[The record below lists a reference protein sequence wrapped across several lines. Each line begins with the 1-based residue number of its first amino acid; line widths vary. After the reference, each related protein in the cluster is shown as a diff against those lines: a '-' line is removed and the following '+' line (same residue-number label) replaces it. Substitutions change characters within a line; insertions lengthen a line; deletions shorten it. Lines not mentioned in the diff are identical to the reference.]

1 MASVNILNPK
11 DDIDNYDYRDQGS
24 PFRQLLWYCSGA
36 DVRLLM
42 RCPQSE
48 RIKKEGIGGIVL
60 ATGGLAFI
68 SGSYAFYTVF
78 STGSFNSGDDL
89 NLFAVLKAIIFG
101 LMWAFVIFNLD
112 RFIVSSVSHGD
123 GTSSMTWREIGQ
135 ALPRIFMAVIIGLCL
150 SKPLEIRVMKSEIEY
165 KLFEKQEELQ
175 KTGKAK
181 ADLKFEELKKVNE
194 ARFDEVTKKEAKFI
208 FDIDKKRSEISEQ
221 EATMNKEREGGRG
234 NGKGIGENYRAAEKL
249 RNEKITERDFLQSR
263 YDEAKLGIEEEK
275 KRLKTD
281 LDNLIANKQLEYKNV
296 ETKSRG
302 LDGLVER
309 ITVAETNYPVPSLI
323 LSLLLI
329 IIEVSPI
336 ILKMMLEDG
345 PYDRLVENQRK
356 LSEARYAIEVHQ
368 TIDSETNKV
377 VMGHTNHQAEIL
389 SSYEIGNLKV
399 QRELTEKIQESYLK
413 STIADIEKNPDK
425 YIERGENT
433 RSTG

>member
-1 MASVNILNPK
+1 
-11 DDIDNYDYRDQGS
+11 
-24 PFRQLLWYCSGA
+24 
-36 DVRLLM
+36 
-42 RCPQSE
+42 
-48 RIKKEGIGGIVL
+48 
-60 ATGGLAFI
+60 
-68 SGSYAFYTVF
+68 
-78 STGSFNSGDDL
+78 
-89 NLFAVLKAIIFG
+89 
-101 LMWAFVIFNLD
+101 
-112 RFIVSSVSHGD
+112 VSHGD

-425 YIERGENT
+425 YIERGEDT